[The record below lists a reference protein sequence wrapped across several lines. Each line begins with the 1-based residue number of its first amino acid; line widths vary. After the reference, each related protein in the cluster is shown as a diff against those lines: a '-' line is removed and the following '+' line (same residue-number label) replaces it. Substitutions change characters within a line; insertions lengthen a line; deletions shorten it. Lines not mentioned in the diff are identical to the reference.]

1 MTTNAKQSRGSLPGW
16 LKAVFL
22 IVLIA
27 AMAAVIWT
35 QLPRS
40 GISTDLSAVGGDQPV
55 LVLTRDVNFLN
66 GAGVL
71 DLLREMEPEYQ
82 DTIPFRIAHQGQP
95 AGQAFARK
103 HGTQDGD
110 LTLIDSTGKVL
121 GRLVQP
127 QNAAEILQLLPPP
140 ATP

>member
-1 MTTNAKQSRGSLPGW
+1 MTTNTQQSRGSFPGW

-40 GISTDLSAVGGDQPV
+40 GISTDLSPVGGDKPV

-71 DLLREMEPEYQ
+71 DLLRDMEPEYQ

-95 AGQAFARK
+95 AGQAFARE

-110 LTLIDSTGKVL
+110 LTLIDSDGQVI

-127 QNAAEILQLLPPP
+127 QNAAQIAQLLAPPS
-140 ATP
+140 TP